1 MDVGSE
7 GSEDGCGRRKVEV
20 PGHNWLEVGVMQGH
34 CVKEEQH
41 HRLLV
46 QVKDRI
52 HCRSAGA
59 AVAVAAAV
67 GSCRS
72 AGERGPSRGIE
83 GWMMDGRTTAT
94 AEVVVAVVC
103 CGSWMSKTVSE
114 GGSAT
119 AWPLPGRVRR
129 V

>member
-1 MDVGSE
+1 VDVDSE
-7 GSEDGCGRRKVEV
+7 GSEDGCGSRKVEV
-20 PGHNWLEVGVMQGH
+20 PGHSWLEVGVMQGH

-41 HRLLV
+41 HRLRV
-46 QVKDRI
+46 QAKDRI
-52 HCRSAGA
+52 HCCIVGA
-59 AVAVAAAV
+59 AVAVAEAA

-72 AGERGPSRGIE
+72 AEVRDPCRGTG
-83 GWMMDGRTTAT
+83 GWMMDGRTIAT
-94 AEVVVAVVC
+94 VEVVVAAVC
-103 CGSWMSKTVSE
+103 CGSWMSKIVSG